1 MNARR
6 LAVLVVATM
15 LSAGVFV
22 LARGMLTPPAPVV
35 AAPGEPAP
43 APPPEVRVLVSAAD
57 LRTGT
62 IVKAENLEWKTWPHD
77 DPALKNYAVE
87 GRQPKDVYVGA
98 VVRTAVVAGAPVTG
112 ELLIRPGERGFL
124 AAVLQPGMRA
134 VSVPVNHVTGIAGF
148 VFPGDRI
155 DLIMTLSV
163 TRPDDPEIND
173 RRAAQTVIRNARVIA
188 IDQKTG
194 GEAAE
199 PTVGK
204 VATLEVTPAQ
214 AERVMLA
221 IQMGELS
228 LALRSL
234 DDEEPLAAAVAS
246 AEETAANEALLSLKN
261 PLRTPEDASARS
273 FTWDSEI
280 TGSVPDPQRKHLV
293 VREVKIFRGSIVAD
307 PVIYDTRR

>member
-6 LAVLVVATM
+6 LVVLVLAAM
-15 LSAGVFV
+15 LSSGVFI
-22 LARGMLTPPAPVV
+22 LARGMLAPPPVV
-35 AAPGEPAP
+35 AANGEPAP
-43 APPPEVRVLVSAAD
+43 APLPEIRVLVSAGD

-62 IVKAENLEWKTWPHD
+62 IVKAENLEWKVWD
-77 DPALKNYAVE
+77 RNDPALKNFAVE
-87 GRQPKDVYVGA
+87 GQQAKEIYVGA
-98 VVRTAVVAGAPVTG
+98 VVRTSVKAGEAVTG

-134 VSVPVNHVTGIAGF
+134 VSVPVNNITGIAGF

-163 TRPDDPEIND
+163 TRPDDPEVNE

-194 GEAAE
+194 AEAAE

-214 AERVMLA
+214 AERVTLA

-234 DDEEPLAAAVAS
+234 DDEEPSSAEIAS
-246 AEETAANEALLSLKN
+246 ADETAAHEALKAVN
-261 PLRTPEDASARS
+261 KPLQTPEDVTERA

-280 TGSVPDPQRKHLV
+280 TGSVPDPQRKHMV
-293 VREVKIFRGSIVAD
+293 VREVKVFRGSETGD
-307 PVIYDTRR
+307 PTIYDTRR